1 MIDSTIP
8 NAGSDTV
15 EDLVTASV
23 ISLSDLRRG
32 SDNVRPEQSESRTIF
47 DTAVRC
53 VIANAYILAS
63 PLIDPSADFALK
75 NMAHLIDDPLLLSTI
90 AAHPDRPQLCQLL
103 LSFVIA
109 ESARGSL
116 WHEVEELLA
125 AKTKNPNTR

>member
-1 MIDSTIP
+1 MIDSTIL
-8 NAGSDTV
+8 NAGSGTV
-15 EDLVTASV
+15 ENLRTAS
-23 ISLSDLRRG
+23 ITPLSALRRG
-32 SDNVRPEQSESRTIF
+32 SDDTRRERIEPQTNF

-63 PLIDPSADFALK
+63 PLIDSSADSALK
-75 NMAHLIDDPLLLSTI
+75 KLARLIDDPVLLSEI

-125 AKTKNPNTR
+125 IKTNSPKTR